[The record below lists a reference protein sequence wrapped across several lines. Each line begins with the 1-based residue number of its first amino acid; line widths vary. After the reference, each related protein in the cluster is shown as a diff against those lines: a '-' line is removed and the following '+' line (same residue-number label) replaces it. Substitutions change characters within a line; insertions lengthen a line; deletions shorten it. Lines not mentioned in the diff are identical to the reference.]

1 MVRMGVV
8 GHRWFADEA
17 TSAFVAS
24 RCREHLRSLRD
35 DARSVVA
42 VSALATGSDTLF
54 AQAAVG
60 LGIPLLAV
68 RPFDRYAE
76 DFANEGERRAY
87 GALWSRAQRRVR
99 LPYES
104 RCDEAY
110 GAAMRWVA
118 ARSDV
123 LLAIWD
129 GRPAARAGG
138 TADAVSHARALGRA
152 VLHVEPGGRPV
163 VADG

>member
-17 TSAFVAS
+17 TTAFVAT
-24 RCREHLRSLRD
+24 RCREHLTALRE
-35 DARSVVA
+35 DAPSVLA

-54 AQAAVG
+54 AEAAVG
-60 LGIPLLAV
+60 LGIPLVAV
-68 RPFDRYAE
+68 RPFDRYAD
-76 DFANEGERRAY
+76 DFASDGERRAY

-104 RCDEAY
+104 RSDEAY
-110 GAAMRWVA
+110 RAAMRWVA
-118 ARSDV
+118 ERSDV

-138 TADAVSHARALGRA
+138 TADAVAHARALGRA
-152 VLHVEPGGRPV
+152 VLHVDPGGRPV
-163 VADG
+163 VAHG

>member
-8 GHRWFADEA
+8 GHRWFADDA

-24 RCREHLRSLRD
+24 RCREHLRSVRA
-35 DARSVVA
+35 DAPSVLA

-68 RPFDRYAE
+68 RPFARYAD
-76 DFANEGERRAY
+76 DFPTEGERRAY
-87 GALWSRAQRRVR
+87 GALWSRADHRVR
-99 LPYES
+99 MPYES
-104 RCDEAY
+104 RSDEAY
-110 GAAMRWVA
+110 RAAMRWVA
-118 ARSDV
+118 ERSDV

-129 GRPAARAGG
+129 GRPAARSGG
-138 TADAVSHARALGRA
+138 TADAVAHARALGRA
-152 VLHVEPGGRPV
+152 VLHVDPAGQEA
-163 VADG
+163 VAHG